1 MILNC
6 PLCSINY
13 KQFNRRTRAAQLQW
27 AKKRGLTL
35 LMKKK
40 FASFLLTGK
49 AATLPFYAPAI
60 LADGHLMPM
69 HQPGP
74 GMHMPA
80 AGGGVMCDT
89 QAPDELNLS
98 LPDVQHGDAVFIFAS
113 EDTADYGEGMPDL
126 KIGPKGLKIVANF
139 MVFDGF
145 IFDFEEILAPDF
157 EYAKYTLG
165 DEAGSVNIDVPSMG
179 YPGEFNLQV
188 FILRGENFDE
198 FVFSE
203 MDTITRGPEGC
214 ASDPYGDGGTGA
226 YGDSGTG
233 GGTYGDSGTGGS
245 GTYGGDA
252 SSTAP
257 GGGGDAYSGDAGGSG
272 GAYGGG
278 AAEVY

>member
-1 MILNC
+1 
-6 PLCSINY
+6 
-13 KQFNRRTRAAQLQW
+13 
-27 AKKRGLTL
+27 
-35 LMKKK
+35 MKKK

-60 LADGHLMPM
+60 LAQGPLLPM

-74 GMHMPA
+74 GMHMPP

-98 LPDVQHGDAVFIFAS
+98 VPDVQNGDAVFIFAS

-126 KIGPKGLKIVANF
+126 KIGPTGLKIVANF

-157 EYAKYTLG
+157 EYANYTLG
-165 DEAGSVNIDVPSMG
+165 EDPGSVNIDVPSMG
-179 YPGEFNLQV
+179 YPGDFHLQV
-188 FILRGENFDE
+188 FILRGENFNE

-203 MDTITRGPEGC
+203 MDDITRGPEGC
-214 ASDPYGDGGTGA
+214 AGDSYGDGTGGEGAYGDGGTGGEGA
-226 YGDSGTG
+226 YGDGGTG
-233 GGTYGDSGTGGS
+233 DGGAYGPGAGGTDPGGS
-245 GTYGGDA
+245 GDVYGGDA
-252 SSTAP
+252 
-257 GGGGDAYSGDAGGSG
+257 GGGA

>member
-1 MILNC
+1 
-6 PLCSINY
+6 
-13 KQFNRRTRAAQLQW
+13 
-27 AKKRGLTL
+27 
-35 LMKKK
+35 MKKK

-49 AATLPFYAPAI
+49 AATLPFYAPAT
-60 LADGHLMPM
+60 LAAGHLMPM

-80 AGGGVMCDT
+80 AGGGIMCDT

-98 LPDVQHGDAVFIFAS
+98 LPEVRDGDAVFIFAS
-113 EDTADYGEGMPDL
+113 EDTADYGEAMPDL
-126 KIGPKGLKIVANF
+126 KIGAKGLKIVANF
-139 MVFDGF
+139 MVIGDF

-165 DEAGSVNIDVPSMG
+165 DEPGSVAIDVPSMG

-214 ASDPYGDGGTGA
+214 DTGSYGPDGGEGGPYGPGAGGTDPGGDTYGPGA
-226 YGDSGTG
+226 
-233 GGTYGDSGTGGS
+233 GGTDTGS
-245 GTYGGDA
+245 
-252 SSTAP
+252 
-257 GGGGDAYSGDAGGSG
+257 GGDAYGGDAGGSG

-278 AAEVY
+278 TAGAY